1 MFELNTT
8 EAIAVFVGAALPFL
22 SFLGQ
27 RYFSGKADNLTS
39 FRRHY
44 LVYYV
49 DWLLVPFSALALLE
63 SDPRVFAALLPIGLL
78 VSYYAHEVYR
88 TDPQHHDAGEAGH
101 FFTKDFA
108 RLSAAGWVHHLF
120 TAAQLALI
128 GALLLTAPSSLAAT
142 IAGGTLLGFAAASV
156 VASRAMHGR
165 IILMDV
171 LVALLLATLTVAKL
185 ATEFAWS
192 F

>member
-1 MFELNTT
+1 MFEFAATQ
-8 EAIAVFVGAALPFL
+8 AIVVLMGAVLPFL
-22 SFLGQ
+22 SFAGQ
-27 RYFSGKADNLTS
+27 WFYSSRAGTFAS

-101 FFTKDFA
+101 FFTRDFA
-108 RLSAAGWVHHLF
+108 RLSAAGWVHHVF
-120 TAAQLALI
+120 TVVQLALI
-128 GALLLTAPSSLAAT
+128 GSFMISAQPSAMTT
-142 IAGGTLLGFAAASV
+142 IAGVTLLGFAAASV
-156 VASRAMHGR
+156 VAARAMHGR
-165 IILMDV
+165 IILMDA
-171 LVALLLATLTVAKL
+171 LVALLLATLVITKL
-185 ATEFAWS
+185 ATGFAWQ
-192 F
+192 